1 MMLPVYV
8 LYCYNILNAL
18 SLISDEH
25 EQVKVEKGLS
35 LLDQGG
41 KRLDLCYAD
50 ECDGM
55 FVISENCRL

>member
-1 MMLPVYV
+1 M
-8 LYCYNILNAL
+8 YCYNILNAL